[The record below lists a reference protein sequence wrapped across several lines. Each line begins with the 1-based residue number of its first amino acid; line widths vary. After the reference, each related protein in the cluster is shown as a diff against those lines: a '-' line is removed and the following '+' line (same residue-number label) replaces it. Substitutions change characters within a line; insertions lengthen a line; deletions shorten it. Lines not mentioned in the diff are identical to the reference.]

1 MMPDSVELQIPF
13 TSLLDAITSLALEDK
28 LKLLGLLEAQI
39 ADAEDDLLEQ
49 DPTVLAEVEE
59 ARRAYRAGEYQ
70 TIQDYIADRSEQ
82 AS

>member
-1 MMPDSVELQIPF
+1 MPDSVELQIPF

-28 LKLLGLLEAQI
+28 LKLPGLLEAQI

>member
-1 MMPDSVELQIPF
+1 MMPDSVELEIPF
-13 TSLLDAITSLALEDK
+13 TSLMDAITSLGLEEK
-28 LKLLGLLEAQI
+28 LTLLGLLEAQI
-39 ADAEDDLLEQ
+39 ADQDDLLEQ

-70 TIQDYIADRSEQ
+70 TIQNYIADRSEQ

>member
-13 TSLLDAITSLALEDK
+13 TSLMDAITSLGLEEK

-39 ADAEDDLLEQ
+39 ADAEEDLLEQ
-49 DPTVLAEVEE
+49 DPTVLAEVAE

-70 TIQDYIADRSEQ
+70 TLQAYIADRSEQ

>member
-1 MMPDSVELQIPF
+1 M
-13 TSLLDAITSLALEDK
+13 DAITSLGLEDK

-49 DPTVLAEVEE
+49 DPTVLAEVAE

-70 TIQDYIADRSEQ
+70 TLQDCIADRSEQ

>member
-1 MMPDSVELQIPF
+1 MPDSVELQIPF
-13 TSLLDAITSLALEDK
+13 TSLMDAITSLGLEDK
-28 LKLLGLLEAQI
+28 LTLLGLLEAQI

-49 DPTVLAEVEE
+49 DPIVLAEVAE

-70 TIQDYIADRSEQ
+70 TIQDYIADRSAQ

>member
-1 MMPDSVELQIPF
+1 MMPDSVELEIPF
-13 TSLLDAITSLALEDK
+13 TSLMDAITSLGLEEK
-28 LKLLGLLEAQI
+28 LTLLGLLEAQI

-49 DPTVLAEVEE
+49 DPMVLAEVAE

-70 TIQDYIADRSEQ
+70 TLQNYIADRSEQ

>member
-1 MMPDSVELQIPF
+1 MMPDSAGLQIPF
-13 TSLLDAITSLALEDK
+13 TSLIDAITSLDLEEK
-28 LKLLGLLEAQI
+28 LRLLGLLEAQI

-49 DPTVLAEVEE
+49 DPTVLAEVAE

-70 TIQDYIADRSEQ
+70 TLQNYIADRSEQ

>member
-13 TSLLDAITSLALEDK
+13 TSLMDAITSLGLEEK

-49 DPTVLAEVEE
+49 DPTVLAEVAE
-59 ARRAYRAGEYQ
+59 ARRAYRAGDYQ
-70 TIQDYIADRSEQ
+70 TIQDYIADQSEQ
-82 AS
+82 TS

>member
-1 MMPDSVELQIPF
+1 MPDSVELQIPF